1 MAALKVSGGEAEAED
16 GGVEGGVPSG
26 RGPLLI
32 KDRYEVHPDQPIPD
46 LDNPPAVAVR
56 VTHLR
61 DSERT
66 LYGLVCDPKLPP
78 RLDIVSSIHR
88 VDHRNLQ
95 RVVDWGVVDWP
106 VEQRRCPVVV
116 MERPAGR
123 RVFKDLTDQHPPM
136 TEERATRLFLTPIAS
151 ILREMHA
158 LGVYHRNIRPNNLFY
173 FDGDERELYIGEC
186 FSAQPGTNQPALFET
201 MECGLAAPAGRGE
214 GSAEHDLFA
223 VGVCVVALLT
233 GKVPLAG
240 LSDEDVMARRLAVGS
255 YAALVQNQRI
265 SLTMMEPLR
274 GLLNDDPKERWT
286 LEDLAMWLNGR
297 RLSPKQQV
305 MPTKASRGFTF
316 VGRDYF
322 TARELAH
329 ALHRNWDAAA
339 APIRDGSLDTWL
351 RRSLSEEDR
360 VEAVNEAK
368 GGIGESDDVDK
379 LVGRVLI
386 ALDPEGP
393 IRLREFAATMEGIG
407 SLIGMHAHDGQAR
420 NLFAKAIQLGLGQFW
435 LEQQRK
441 VEPNQLRFLTRLDK
455 SKMVINQ
462 PGLGYGVERAAYDL
476 NPNLPCQSP
485 LFERDYIAT
494 IEHLLPAFERLAK
507 RRGGAE
513 DRPRRLIDRDVAA
526 YIMVHYKRPSGSELR
541 DVEREG
547 DEPAGL
553 IAQIRLLANIQD
565 YLHKKDEFPA
575 LCAMAAAI
583 LEPSIER
590 FHSRQ
595 RRKKVTE
602 RLRKAAK
609 GGRLS
614 DLLEVVD
621 DKKEVQADEKNF
633 AGAVRDY
640 SQSVEQTIAVKRDIK
655 NRQQLSREIGGQLA
669 STFSALGAT
678 VSALITFIVW
688 WF

>member
-1 MAALKVSGGEAEAED
+1 MALKVSGGEAEADED
-16 GGVEGGVPSG
+16 
-26 RGPLLI
+26 RGDGAPVSDGAPLLI
-32 KDRYEVHPDQPIPD
+32 KDRYQVHPDQPIPD
-46 LDNPPAVAVR
+46 FDNAPAVAVR
-56 VTHLR
+56 VTHVR
-61 DSERT
+61 DSDRA

-78 RLDIVSSIHR
+78 RLDIVPSVHR

-106 VEQRRCPVVV
+106 AEQRRCPVVV

-123 RVFKDLTDQHPPM
+123 RLFKTVTTENPPM
-136 TEERATRLFLTPIAS
+136 TEERVTRMFLTPVVN
-151 ILREMHA
+151 ILRDMHG
-158 LGVYHRNIRPNNLFY
+158 LGVYHRNIRPDNLFY
-173 FDGDERELYIGEC
+173 FDGDERELFIGEC

-223 VGVCVVALLT
+223 VGVTVIAMLT

-240 LSDEDVMARRLAVGS
+240 KPDEEVMARRLQVGS

-286 LEDLAMWLNGR
+286 LEDLSLWLNGR

-329 ALHRNWDAAA
+329 AMHRNWDAAA

-351 RRSLSEEDR
+351 RRSLSEDDR

-368 GGIGESDDVDK
+368 GGLSETDDVDK
-379 LVGRVLI
+379 LVARVLI
-386 ALDPEGP
+386 ALDPDGP
-393 IRLREFAATMEGIG
+393 IRLRDFSATIEGVG
-407 SLIGMHAHDGQAR
+407 SLIGLHSQDTQAR

-455 SKMVINQ
+455 SKMVMNQ
-462 PGLGYGVERAAYDL
+462 SGLGFGVERVAYDL

-494 IEHLLPAFERLAK
+494 IEHLLPAYERLAK
-507 RRGGAE
+507 RRGDPE

-541 DVEREG
+541 DIEREG
-547 DEPAGL
+547 DEPAGR

-565 YLHKKDEFPA
+565 YQHKKGEFPA
-575 LCAMAAAI
+575 LCAMAASI

-614 DLLEVVD
+614 ELLAVVD
-621 DKKEVQADEKNF
+621 DQGEVQADERNF
-633 AGAVRDY
+633 SSAVADY
-640 SQSVEQTIAVKRDIK
+640 AQSVEQTIAVKRDIK
-655 NRQQLSREIGGQLA
+655 NRQQLAREIGGQLA

>member
-1 MAALKVSGGEAEAED
+1 MALKVSGGEAEADDDRGD
-16 GGVEGGVPSG
+16 GAPASDGA
-26 RGPLLI
+26 PLLI
-32 KDRYEVHPDQPIPD
+32 KDRYQVHPDQPIPD
-46 LDNPPAVAVR
+46 LDNAPAVAVR
-56 VTHLR
+56 VTHVR
-61 DSERT
+61 DSDRA

-78 RLDIVSSIHR
+78 RLDIVPSVHR

-106 VEQRRCPVVV
+106 AEQRRCPVVV

-123 RVFKDLTDQHPPM
+123 RLFKTATTENPPM
-136 TEERATRLFLTPIAS
+136 TEERVTRMFLTPVVN
-151 ILREMHA
+151 ILRDMHA
-158 LGVYHRNIRPNNLFY
+158 LGVYHRNIRPDNLFF
-173 FDGDERELYIGEC
+173 FDGDERELYLGEC

-223 VGVCVVALLT
+223 VGVTVIAMLT

-240 LSDEDVMARRLAVGS
+240 KPDEEVMARRLQVGS

-286 LEDLAMWLNGR
+286 LEDLSLWLNGR

-329 ALHRNWDAAA
+329 AMHRNWDAAA

-351 RRSLSEEDR
+351 RRSLSEDDR

-368 GGIGESDDVDK
+368 GGLSETDDVDK
-379 LVGRVLI
+379 LVARVLI
-386 ALDPEGP
+386 ALDPDGP
-393 IRLREFAATMEGIG
+393 IRLRDFSATIEGVG
-407 SLIGMHAHDGQAR
+407 SLIGLHSQDTQAR

-455 SKMVINQ
+455 SKMVMNQ
-462 PGLGYGVERAAYDL
+462 GALGFGVERVAYDL

-494 IEHLLPAFERLAK
+494 IEHLLPAYERLAK
-507 RRGGAE
+507 RRGDPD

-547 DEPAGL
+547 DEPAGR

-565 YLHKKDEFPA
+565 YQHKKGEFPA
-575 LCAMAAAI
+575 LCAMAASI

-614 DLLEVVD
+614 ELLAVVD
-621 DKKEVQADEKNF
+621 DQGEVQADERNF
-633 AGAVRDY
+633 AGAVADY
-640 SQSVEQTIAVKRDIK
+640 AQSVEQTIAVKRDIK
-655 NRQQLSREIGGQLA
+655 NRQQLAREIGGQLA